1 MSSNNTARPEGIM
14 QQLEVGLLE
23 ETLCRTFR
31 VRGIR
36 DDDIELVFVVI
47 QELEAVTDMDLR
59 LRVLEA
65 FRHAGEVLLR
75 QANNSLGVVL
85 V

>member
-1 MSSNNTARPEGIM
+1 M

-75 QANNSLGVVL
+75 QANDSLGIML
-85 V
+85 ACFG